1 MDREAVSRVGWCV
14 RRGEGHRFLP
24 GSTICT
30 RCEFE
35 RPLVEAIEDAD
46 ARDARLE
53 VLYSEEDA

>member
-1 MDREAVSRVGWCV
+1 MSRVGWCV